1 MKRKGKV
8 SEELLRTDLME
19 LLGGKGL
26 PTQDNF
32 LLQPVPPAIPPA
44 DETIKDDNHKP
55 RVPELI
61 NNQVDEVLNKPPA
74 WLVRWGT
81 SMFFGILVLL
91 IGITW
96 FVKYPDLVTSSI
108 SLKSVNQPKSVIA
121 KNGGRLEKLFVQ
133 DGMQIQENDILAY
146 FESTANHK
154 EVLALEKVINELVLY
169 ATDEE
174 LTKIHRA
181 EIPIYFSLGE
191 LQRSYQVFQEALV
204 RSKTSLVNGTLVQK
218 KSTVAKDIDIYN
230 SINQNALAQLELQSQ
245 DLELSKKEWASK
257 QRLQEKGFVSKI
269 EVQNAESTYLN
280 KLQAYEQSKANLE
293 NTKMSKNQKFQE
305 ILELDKTI
313 DEQRNGLFQ
322 AIYTLKSEIEAW
334 KQQYVAFAPTNGKV
348 NFMANLQENQ
358 MLKAGEEILY
368 VLPDNSSFYGEMKV
382 GQYNFG
388 KVIQGQEVIVKL
400 QSYPF
405 QEFGTV
411 KGRLEA
417 ISEMPTDTTYLL
429 KVAFPDGLVT
439 SSNNELS
446 FRNGMAGTGE
456 IVTEDLRLMEKF
468 VFNVKKSFVR

>member
-1 MKRKGKV
+1 MNRKGKV

-19 LLGGKGL
+19 LLGGKGM
-26 PTQDNF
+26 PNQQNF
-32 LLQPVPPAIPPA
+32 LNHPSPPVVPPVVENFNGENP
-44 DETIKDDNHKP
+44 KP
-55 RVPELI
+55 RIPELI

-96 FVKYPDLVTSSI
+96 FVKYPDLVSSSI

-121 KNGGRLEKLFVQ
+121 KNGGRLDKLFVQ
-133 DGMQIQENDILAY
+133 DGMQIKHNEVLAF
-146 FESTANHK
+146 FESTTNHE
-154 EVLALEKVINELVLY
+154 EVLALEKVIDELILY
-169 ATDEE
+169 ATEDE
-174 LTKIHRA
+174 LSKIHRA

-191 LQRSYQVFQEALV
+191 MQRSYQVFQEALI

-218 KSTVAKDIDIYN
+218 KSTVAKDIEIYN
-230 SINQNALAQLELQSQ
+230 SINQNALTQLKLQSQ
-245 DLELSKKEWASK
+245 DLELSKKEWESK
-257 QRLQEKGFVSKI
+257 QRLQEKGYVSKV

-280 KLQAYEQSKANLE
+280 KLQAYEQSKSNLD

-334 KQQYVAFAPTNGKV
+334 KQQYVAFAPTSGKV
-348 NFMANLQENQ
+348 NFLANVQENQ
-358 MLKAGEEILY
+358 QLKAGEEILY
-368 VLPDNSSFYGEMKV
+368 VLPENSSFYGEMKV

-388 KVIQGQEVIVKL
+388 KVKQGQEVIVKL

-411 KGRLEA
+411 TGRLEG
-417 ISEMPTDTTYLL
+417 ISEIPTDTTYLI
-429 KVAFPDGLVT
+429 KVAFPDGLLT
-439 SSNNELS
+439 SSNRELN